1 MVSSTWFVVAK
12 HWGKPLTLSED
23 ASSKG
28 LGAVLHHDGKPL
40 VYVSRAL
47 TPTQQHYA
55 Y

>member
-1 MVSSTWFVVAK
+1 MVSFTWVVVAK
-12 HWGKPLTLSED
+12 HLGKPLTLSED

-28 LGAVLHHDGKPL
+28 LATVLHQDGKPL

-47 TPTQQHYA
+47 TPTQQRYA